1 MSNILIIGNGFD
13 LYHGLPTRYSD
24 LLFLAENWNKF
35 YKNYMPVTSS
45 EENVDQFTVRL
56 NNGKLSRESLI
67 DFCNHKTTFNDEHIQ
82 FLNEHLTSNHWIKY
96 FLKFG
101 FQGKGWVDFEAEIDD
116 ALHKIDIFFSTVSKY
131 LNDFSQSYYEKE
143 FFEKIQYFL
152 LLTKD
157 KYTDFKNVHEND
169 VQSSM
174 LREHKNYLISKLE
187 NELNVLNECLRL
199 YLLEFVLKIKC
210 DKYSKQVESLH
221 FNYLLN
227 FNYTYTYRTIYGVK
241 DTEHHPI
248 HGDCINDNMILGIPD
263 ESFKRNLEFI
273 HFAKYFQRIS
283 KKSGNFYKEWIKRP
297 DSLTCSDVPCDVYIM
312 GHSLSVND
320 KGILKDFFLNDWVR
334 KITIFYH
341 NQQAMDDLIVNLV
354 YMFGQ
359 DYVIEQTGNNRIV
372 FEKLNQAIDKKYETI

>member
-82 FLNEHLTSNHWIKY
+82 FLNEHLTSNHLIKY

-116 ALHKIDIFFSTVSKY
+116 ALHKIDIFFSTDSKY

-157 KYTDFKNVHEND
+157 KYTDFKNIIDH
-169 VQSSM
+169 
-174 LREHKNYLISKLE
+174 LI
-187 NELNVLNECLRL
+187 
-199 YLLEFVLKIKC
+199 
-210 DKYSKQVESLH
+210 Q
-221 FNYLLN
+221 
-227 FNYTYTYRTIYGVK
+227 
-241 DTEHHPI
+241 
-248 HGDCINDNMILGIPD
+248 
-263 ESFKRNLEFI
+263 
-273 HFAKYFQRIS
+273 
-283 KKSGNFYKEWIKRP
+283 KS
-297 DSLTCSDVPCDVYIM
+297 
-312 GHSLSVND
+312 
-320 KGILKDFFLNDWVR
+320 
-334 KITIFYH
+334 
-341 NQQAMDDLIVNLV
+341 
-354 YMFGQ
+354 
-359 DYVIEQTGNNRIV
+359 
-372 FEKLNQAIDKKYETI
+372 